1 MWVRTGILAVCLLA
15 AGVFGLR
22 WWLHARVRVTTDN
35 AFVEGHVAYVSS
47 RVAGSVAEVLVDDN
61 QHVREGDVLVRLDPA
76 EFEAA
81 VARLRAELEGARNRI
96 AEARATIESLEAE
109 RKVAEVELWRARQE
123 ADRVGA
129 LYREGATSTKD
140 NERAIAERDAAAAK
154 IRAIERRAAAAQ
166 ALIHNEAMVASAE
179 AALRQAELDLGYT
192 AVVAPF
198 DGVVGR
204 RSVEVGENVAKGRPL
219 LAIASDERTWVIANF
234 KETQIEEMEIGDP
247 AEIHVDA
254 FPDYVWYGRV
264 ESIAPATGA
273 TFALIPPDNA
283 SGNFTKVVQRVPVK
297 LTIER
302 REPPI
307 AETVAGVGAG
317 MPERASLA
325 EHLPVGLSVEA
336 SVVVR

>member
-1 MWVRTGILAVCLLA
+1 LRAAILGVCLLA
-15 AGVFGLR
+15 AGIFGIR

-35 AFVEGHVAYVSS
+35 AFVEGHVAYVSA
-47 RVAGSVAEVLVDDN
+47 RVAGNVAEVLVDDN
-61 QHVREGDVLVRLDPA
+61 QHVRSGEVLVRLDSA

-81 VARLRAELEGARNRI
+81 VARLRAELEAARNRV
-96 AEARATIESLEAE
+96 AEARATVESLQAE
-109 RKVAEVELWRARQE
+109 RKVAEVELWRATQE
-123 ADRVGA
+123 AERVAA
-129 LYREGATSTKD
+129 LYRRGATSTKD
-140 NERAIAERDAAAAK
+140 NERATAERDAAAAR
-154 IRAIERRAAAAQ
+154 IRALERRAAAAE
-166 ALIHNEAMVASAE
+166 ALIQNEAPVRSAE
-179 AALRQAELDLGYT
+179 AALHQAELDLSFT
-192 AVVAPF
+192 AVIAPF

-204 RSVEVGENVAKGRPL
+204 RSVEQGENVAKGRPL
-219 LAIASDERTWVIANF
+219 LAIASDERTWVVANF
-234 KETQIEEMEIGDP
+234 KETQIEEMEIGDA

-297 LTIER
+297 ISIER
-302 REPPI
+302 REPP
-307 AETVAGVGAG
+307 AVETVAGVDAG
-317 MPERASLA
+317 PPERVSLS